1 MKEPV
6 SFFVEGDPKGQP
18 RARACVRGK
27 HAGVYDPGTADG
39 WKMAVAEAWRHKV
52 APENSPR
59 FTAFDTAVSLRLF
72 FSFRRPKGHYGSGK
86 NASMLKDSAPRVHAA
101 KPDLDN
107 LAKAVMDVLT
117 RLGAWTDDAI
127 VCRLTVSRGWAQCQP
142 GCQISIT
149 EIE

>member
-1 MKEPV
+1 MKEPI

-18 RARACVRGK
+18 RARACIRGK
-27 HAGVYDPGTADG
+27 HAGVYDPGTADA

-52 APENSPR
+52 APCWNQ
-59 FTAFDTAVSLRLF
+59 FDTAVTLRLTF
-72 FSFRRPKGHYGSGK
+72 WFRRPKSHYGTGK
-86 NASMLKDSAPRVHAA
+86 NAGKLKECMGRDMRHHTK

-127 VCRLTVSRGWAQCQP
+127 VVRLCASRNWADGVT
-142 GCQISIT
+142 GCEILIS
-149 EIE
+149 ESE